1 MKPREFYNLVVD
13 MSKHQRAFDRSNGR
27 DKQQQR
33 YARELEKRVDPE
45 IARVQLVEKEQL
57 QPRLDLT

>member
-1 MKPREFYNLVVD
+1 MR
-13 MSKHQRAFDRSNGR
+13 KHQRAFDRSNGR

-33 YARELEKRVDPE
+33 YARELEKRVDLE